1 MEDLMELTIH
11 LPEDLGRRVRK
22 LRDPESFIADAVT
35 KALKSLGL
43 GETRAAETSSRW
55 AKLVERIE
63 ADPVHLD
70 GYSGQLKRDMQE
82 LRDDFAFRHDRD
94 S

>member
-1 MEDLMELTIH
+1 MELTIH

-22 LRDPESFIADAVT
+22 LRDPESFVAQAVT
-35 KALKSLGL
+35 KALGGL
-43 GETRAAETSSRW
+43 GRKEERTSRSSRW
-55 AKLVERIE
+55 ARLVERVE

-70 GYSGQLKRDMQE
+70 GYSEQLKRDMRE
-82 LRDDFAFRHDRD
+82 FRDDFAFRHDRQ